1 MEKRRIVILTEGN
14 TDPTAGKTAAGI
26 LRYRN
31 DEVVALIDSTH
42 AGHDASEFMGV
53 GAGVPIFTNLEATL
67 PLRPDMLVIGI
78 SPAGGKL
85 PPDWRRIILQAI
97 RQGMDIVSGL
107 HHFLTDDVEFTT
119 AAAAAKVQLI
129 DLRRLPT
136 DLTVNQCRAK
146 DQRCFRIH
154 TVGTDCNCG
163 KKVVAYEL
171 TRALQQQGKDAVFI
185 ATGQTGIF
193 ISGRGLALDRV
204 IGDFIAGA
212 AERLVLENANH
223 DYLVI
228 EGQGALVHPLY
239 SGVTLSM
246 LHGFM
251 PQALIL
257 VHEYGRAIMR
267 GSKDT
272 PVQAPE
278 KLIPLYEMVTAP
290 VFPAQVVGIALNLR
304 RLDEDR
310 ARQEIARVEANT
322 GLPATDVIKF
332 GAEKLLTAVLE
343 YEQQRKRS

>member
-1 MEKRRIVILTEGN
+1 
-14 TDPTAGKTAAGI
+14 
-26 LRYRN
+26 
-31 DEVVALIDSTH
+31 
-42 AGHDASEFMGV
+42 
-53 GAGVPIFTNLEATL
+53 
-67 PLRPDMLVIGI
+67 
-78 SPAGGKL
+78 
-85 PPDWRRIILQAI
+85 
-97 RQGMDIVSGL
+97 MDIVSGL
-107 HHFLTDDVEFTT
+107 HTFLEDDAEFK
-119 AAAAAKVQLI
+119 AAAAAFNVRLI
-129 DLRRLPT
+129 DLRRIPA
-136 DLTVNQCRAK
+136 DLTVSQCRAK
-146 DQRCFRIH
+146 DQKCFRIH

-171 TRALQQQGKDAVFI
+171 TRALQHRGKDAVFI

-212 AERLVLENANH
+212 AERLVLENADH

-272 PVQAPE
+272 PVQSPE
-278 KLIPLYEMVTAP
+278 KLIPLYEMVAAP
-290 VFPAQVVGIALNLR
+290 VFPTKVVGIALNLR
-304 RLDEDR
+304 RLDEHR
-310 ARQEIARVEANT
+310 ACQEIEHVEANT

-332 GAEKLLTAVLE
+332 GAGKLLTAVLE
-343 YEQQRKRS
+343 YEQQRNRG